1 MLGTPVPV
9 RVLNPGLEE
18 FEIAES
24 TGVREE
30 AVQLPEKGGTA
41 SSWYATGPW
50 REPAVPATAGATRG
64 GTGMD
69 EILLVTFR
77 AELIALAH
85 KEVIP
90 LVARSSGEPSD
101 ALGEGLRRLRERLHA
116 ELSELGVGL
125 GRAGPTDVI
134 ITPAG
139 FPSTSFNYAERRYM
153 GLHVDQHDGLPLSRR
168 RLARRLCV
176 VNIGWCHRYLNVFP
190 YRVTDMCQAL
200 DLPLGGDSELP
211 SREVTARYFTA
222 RPESGVLRIRLA
234 PGQGYVF
241 NTQDLPHD
249 GSTPHG
255 ESPGVAF
262 HAMGALNG
270 AAEAGSR

>member
-1 MLGTPVPV
+1 MLGTAVPV
-9 RVLNPGLEE
+9 RVLNPALGE

-41 SSWYATGPW
+41 PSWYATGPW
-50 REPAVPATAGATRG
+50 HEPAVRARAGAAP
-64 GTGMD
+64 GMAGVH
-69 EILLVTFR
+69 EILLATFS

-90 LVARSSGEPSD
+90 LVARSSREPSD
-101 ALGEGLRRLRERLHA
+101 ALGDGLRRLRERLHA

-125 GRAGPTDVI
+125 GHAGPTDII
-134 ITPAG
+134 ITPPG

-168 RLARRLCV
+168 GLARRLCV
-176 VNIGWCHRYLNVFP
+176 VNVGWCHRYLNVFP
-190 YRVTDMCQAL
+190 HRVTDMCQAL
-200 DLPLGGDSELP
+200 GLPLEGDSELP
-211 SREVTARYFTA
+211 SREVTARYFAA
-222 RPESGVLRIRLA
+222 RPESGVLRIELA

-249 GSTPHG
+249 GSTPQG

-262 HAMGALNG
+262 HAMGALDG
-270 AAEAGSR
+270 TAEAGSR